1 VNENLPATVTDDR
14 VALALEKAAVM
25 GDLAQL
31 EPMERL
37 WYYHGVC
44 RSVGLNPL
52 TKPFSYIKL
61 NGQLQLYATKG
72 ATDQVRTLRAI
83 SITGA
88 ERDTSDPLYAT
99 WVVTG
104 TDRHGRTDMDIGSV
118 SIAKLAGEAKANAIM
133 KALTKAKRRLTLSL
147 AGLGNV
153 LDESELE
160 AAGAEQVADAMPDYE
175 AMSPAQ
181 RMLVQRAEA
190 ATAAP
195 QQPPEPEVAT
205 EATEQP
211 SEPQG
216 PPGGLQRADGTPAQD
231 GDLVGPGPGGKV
243 VAMPAP
249 PETAAEACGDDGG
262 MLGTCQRMPGH
273 TGKHQNNGRDT
284 WPQERKAK

>member
-1 VNENLPATVTDDR
+1 MNENLPATVTDDR

-160 AAGAEQVADAMPDYE
+160 AAGAEQVADAMPDYS

-190 ATAAP
+190 AVDAP
-195 QQPPEPEVAT
+195 QQPEPADLASQ
-205 EATEQP
+205 ATEQP
-211 SEPQG
+211 SEA
-216 PPGGLQRADGTPAQD
+216 PGAATEATKDADHEPGTCKPMCKACSAK
-231 GDLVGPGPGGKV
+231 L
-243 VAMPAP
+243 AA
-249 PETAAEACGDDGG
+249 TATEVCGDDGG